1 MARTR
6 YDEPD
11 EDEDE
16 EPDWEPDEDHYDP
29 DDPET
34 YPHGLYDDDGLPTVP
49 CPHCGEEVFEDSERC
64 PECGQYISKEDA
76 PATPGAGKSGA
87 WWVLVLLALAAVLLW
102 ITGRG

>member
-11 EDEDE
+11 EDEGE
-16 EPDWEPDEDHYDP
+16 GDWEPDADHYDP

-34 YPHGLYDDDGLPTVP
+34 YPPGLYDDDGPPTVP
-49 CPHCGEEVFEDSERC
+49 CPHCGEEMFEDAEQC
-64 PECGQYISKEDA
+64 PECGQYVSKEDA
-76 PATPGAGKSGA
+76 PAAPGAGKSGA
-87 WWVLVLLALAAVLLW
+87 WWILVLLALAAVLMW